1 MSLNLKSF
9 IKIIKNYYNS
19 QKSNNSNDQNYYLT
33 TFDASPG
40 FVKLHELQEIKIN
53 FIYKYFFLLKNF
65 FAASRVVDFNL
76 INKENIKNYDT
87 IVLTWGRYNNFSKKG
102 DFIDPYFNE
111 NSKKYK
117 NILWFIISLDNKLP
131 LNINNNIVVFV
142 NQNSGLINIKN
153 TIKLIFKKIFLS
165 FLVKSSSQFSYI
177 EQISVVIW
185 QNVKKN
191 LEIKKL
197 KKIIMPY
204 EGQPFQNYLN
214 NKMFLINKKIETIGY
229 VHATQAFPIHLFKR
243 SGAPKKLLVHGK
255 DQRYHLNKYLGW
267 KKNEVKLIP
276 SLKIRKKNKINYQ
289 NLIYL
294 PYIIKDINFYLDS
307 FRHLLIN
314 RKNEFSSKL
323 KVKIH
328 PLRRNKRTHL
338 ILKKEIELLISKT
351 KLNKKL
357 KFCNPIV
364 MGTSSVVL
372 EILENNLSPYHI
384 YDNFLLQSYFNG
396 LWPSIHGKTV
406 LRNKIY
412 QYKLKKMNNCINIVS
427 KKQNIF

>member
-1 MSLNLKSF
+1 
-9 IKIIKNYYNS
+9 
-19 QKSNNSNDQNYYLT
+19 
-33 TFDASPG
+33 
-40 FVKLHELQEIKIN
+40 
-53 FIYKYFFLLKNF
+53 LLKNF
-65 FAASRVVDFNL
+65 FAASRIVDFNL

-87 IVLTWGRYNNFSKKG
+87 IILTWGKYNNFSKDG
-102 DFIDPYFNE
+102 DFIDLHFNE
-111 NSKKYK
+111 SSKKHK
-117 NILWFIISLDNKLP
+117 NILWFVISLDNKLP
-131 LNINNNIVVFV
+131 LNIKKNIVIFA
-142 NQNSGLINIKN
+142 NQNSRLINIKN

-165 FLVKSSSQFSYI
+165 FLAKSSPQFSYV
-177 EQISVVIW
+177 EQFSIVIW

-191 LEIKKL
+191 IEIKKL

-214 NKMFLINKKIETIGY
+214 NKMVLINKKIETVGY
-229 VHATQAFPIHLFKR
+229 VHSTQAFPIHLFKR

-255 DQRYHLNKYLGW
+255 DQKYHLNRYLGW
-267 KKNEVKLIP
+267 KKNEVKLIS

-294 PYIIKDINFYLDS
+294 PYIIKDLDFYLDS
-307 FRHLLIN
+307 FRYLLTI

-396 LWPSIHGKTV
+396 LWPSIHGKTI

-412 QYKLKKMNNCINIVS
+412 QYKLKKMNNCINIAS